1 MKEFTEQEHIDI
13 LADIIAMKSVNDGEH
28 EVALYIKDLL
38 GQYGIESEVIP
49 VEENRSNL
57 VATVGS
63 GSPVIGLSGHMDVVS
78 AGNESAWTSDPFV
91 LEERDGKLYGRGTND
106 MKAGLLNIIFAMI
119 EMKENGLLEEGKGT
133 IKFMATV
140 GEEVG
145 GAGARQLYEEG
156 HMDDVDYLWVTEP
169 SVDDIIFSHKGSMNY
184 RVDSIGEAAHS
195 SMPHLGHNAID
206 TLAEFIVAMNDKFRS
221 NAPSNETLGEFVINA
236 TIIEGG
242 QQTNS
247 IPESAHIEIN
257 ARTIPE
263 FDNQKVKDTFEELA
277 AEFNKDGERI
287 VVTNTMDLES
297 VFTDGK
303 TSFVKHMVEVGEK
316 ALGWELPIIGSPGV
330 TDAANLLKDKD
341 PSFGFAMFG
350 PGETRM
356 AHKVDEYVDKDI
368 YLKFTK
374 IIQEVCQRTF
384 ADAQQ

>member
-206 TLAEFIVAMNDKFRS
+206 TLAEFIVAMNDKFRN

-368 YLKFTK
+368 YVKFTK

>member
-106 MKAGLLNIIFAMI
+106 MKAGLLNIVFAMI

-206 TLAEFIVAMNDKFRS
+206 TLAEFIVAMNDKFRN

>member
-1 MKEFTEQEHIDI
+1 
-13 LADIIAMKSVNDGEH
+13 
-28 EVALYIKDLL
+28 
-38 GQYGIESEVIP
+38 
-49 VEENRSNL
+49 
-57 VATVGS
+57 
-63 GSPVIGLSGHMDVVS
+63 MDVVS
-78 AGNESAWTSDPFV
+78 AGNEAAWTSDPFV

-106 MKAGLLNIIFAMI
+106 MKAGLLNIIFAII
-119 EMKENGLLEEGKGT
+119 EMKENGLLEEGKRT

-206 TLAEFIVAMNDKFRS
+206 TLAEFIVAMNDKFRTD
-221 NAPSNETLGEFVINA
+221 APSNEILGEFVINA

-303 TSFVKHMVEVGEK
+303 TSFVKNMVEVGEK

-368 YLKFTK
+368 YVKFTK

-384 ADAQQ
+384 ADAQ

>member
-1 MKEFTEQEHIDI
+1 
-13 LADIIAMKSVNDGEH
+13 
-28 EVALYIKDLL
+28 
-38 GQYGIESEVIP
+38 
-49 VEENRSNL
+49 
-57 VATVGS
+57 
-63 GSPVIGLSGHMDVVS
+63 MDVVS

-206 TLAEFIVAMNDKFRS
+206 TLAEFIMAMNDKFRN

-303 TSFVKHMVEVGEK
+303 TSFVKNMVEVGEK

-368 YLKFTK
+368 YVKFTK

-384 ADAQQ
+384 VDAQ

>member
-1 MKEFTEQEHIDI
+1 MKTFTEQEHIDI

-38 GQYGIESEVIP
+38 GQYGIESEIIP

-57 VATVGS
+57 IASVGS

-78 AGNESAWTSDPFV
+78 AGNEAAWTSDPFV
-91 LEERDGKLYGRGTND
+91 LAERDGKLYGRGTND
-106 MKAGLLNIIFAMI
+106 MKAGLLNIVFAMI

-156 HMDDVDYLWVTEP
+156 QMDDVDYLWVTEP

-257 ARTIPE
+257 SRTIPE

-303 TSFVKHMVEVGEK
+303 SSFVEHMVEVGEK

-368 YLKFTK
+368 YVKFTK
-374 IIQEVCQRTF
+374 IIQEVCQLTF
-384 ADAQQ
+384 ADAQ

>member
-28 EVALYIKDLL
+28 EVALYIKGLL

-206 TLAEFIVAMNDKFRS
+206 TLAEFIVAMNDKFRN

>member
-38 GQYGIESEVIP
+38 GQYGIESEIIP

-57 VATVGS
+57 IASVGS

-78 AGNESAWTSDPFV
+78 AGNEAAWTSDPFV
-91 LEERDGKLYGRGTND
+91 LAERDGKLYGRGTND
-106 MKAGLLNIIFAMI
+106 MKAGLLNIVFAMI

-156 HMDDVDYLWVTEP
+156 QMDDVDYLWVTEP

-257 ARTIPE
+257 SRTIPE

-303 TSFVKHMVEVGEK
+303 SSFVEHMVEVGEK

-368 YLKFTK
+368 YVKFTK
-374 IIQEVCQRTF
+374 IIQEVCQLTF
-384 ADAQQ
+384 ADAQ

>member
-206 TLAEFIVAMNDKFRS
+206 TLAEFIVAMNDKFRN

-247 IPESAHIEIN
+247 IPESAHIQIN

>member
-1 MKEFTEQEHIDI
+1 MKTFTEQEHIDI
-13 LADIIAMKSVNDGEH
+13 LADIIAMKSVNNGEH

-38 GQYGIESEVIP
+38 GQYGIESEIIP

-57 VATVGS
+57 IATVGS

-78 AGNESAWTSDPFV
+78 AGNEAAWTSDPFV

-106 MKAGLLNIIFAMI
+106 MKAGLLNIVFAMI

-156 HMDDVDYLWVTEP
+156 HMDDVDFLWVTEP

-206 TLAEFIVAMNDKFRS
+206 TLAEFIVAMNDKFRT

-257 ARTIPE
+257 SRTIPE
-263 FDNQKVKDTFEELA
+263 LDNQKVKDTFEELA

-287 VVTNTMDLES
+287 IVTNTMDLES

-303 TSFVKHMVEVGEK
+303 SSFVKHMVEVGEK

-368 YLKFTK
+368 YVKFTK
-374 IIQEVCQRTF
+374 IIQEVCQLTF
-384 ADAQQ
+384 SDAQ

>member
-1 MKEFTEQEHIDI
+1 MKTFTEQEHIDI

-38 GQYGIESEVIP
+38 GQYGIESEIIP

-57 VATVGS
+57 IASVGS

-78 AGNESAWTSDPFV
+78 AGNEAAWTSDPFV
-91 LEERDGKLYGRGTND
+91 LAERDGKLYGRGTND
-106 MKAGLLNIIFAMI
+106 MKAGLLNIVLAMI
-119 EMKENGLLEEGKGT
+119 EMKENGLLEEGKGS

-257 ARTIPE
+257 SRTIPE

-287 VVTNTMDLES
+287 IVTNTMDLES

-303 TSFVKHMVEVGEK
+303 SSFVEHMVEVGEK

-368 YLKFTK
+368 YVKFTK
-374 IIQEVCQRTF
+374 IIQEVCQLTF
-384 ADAQQ
+384 ADAQ

>member
-206 TLAEFIVAMNDKFRS
+206 TLAEFIVAMNDKFRTD
-221 NAPSNETLGEFVINA
+221 APSNEILGEFVINA

-303 TSFVKHMVEVGEK
+303 TSFVKNMVEVGEK

-368 YLKFTK
+368 YVKFTK

-384 ADAQQ
+384 VDAQ

>member
-28 EVALYIKDLL
+28 EVALYIKGLL

-106 MKAGLLNIIFAMI
+106 MKAGLLNIVFAMI

-206 TLAEFIVAMNDKFRS
+206 TLAEFIVAMNDKFRN

>member
-206 TLAEFIVAMNDKFRS
+206 TLAEFIVAMNDKFRN

-303 TSFVKHMVEVGEK
+303 TSFVKNMVEVGEK

-368 YLKFTK
+368 YVKFTK

>member
-1 MKEFTEQEHIDI
+1 MKTFTEQEHIDI

-38 GQYGIESEVIP
+38 GQYGIESEIIP

-57 VATVGS
+57 IASVGS

-78 AGNESAWTSDPFV
+78 AGNEAAWTSDPFV
-91 LEERDGKLYGRGTND
+91 LAERDGKLYGRGTND
-106 MKAGLLNIIFAMI
+106 MKAGLLNIVFAMI
-119 EMKENGLLEEGKGT
+119 EMKENGLLEEGKGS

-257 ARTIPE
+257 SRTIPE

-303 TSFVKHMVEVGEK
+303 SSFVEHMVEVGEK

-368 YLKFTK
+368 YVKFTK
-374 IIQEVCQRTF
+374 IIQEVCQLTF
-384 ADAQQ
+384 ADAQ

>member
-1 MKEFTEQEHIDI
+1 MKTFTEQEHIDI

-38 GQYGIESEVIP
+38 GQYGIESEIIP

-57 VATVGS
+57 IASVGS

-78 AGNESAWTSDPFV
+78 AGNEAAWTSDPFV
-91 LEERDGKLYGRGTND
+91 LAERDGKLYGRGTND
-106 MKAGLLNIIFAMI
+106 MKAGLLNIVLAMI
-119 EMKENGLLEEGKGT
+119 EMKENGLLEEGKGS

-257 ARTIPE
+257 SRTIPE

-303 TSFVKHMVEVGEK
+303 SSFVEHMVEVGEK

-341 PSFGFAMFG
+341 PSFGFAMLG

-368 YLKFTK
+368 YVKFTK
-374 IIQEVCQRTF
+374 IIQEVCQLTF
-384 ADAQQ
+384 ADAQ

>member
-206 TLAEFIVAMNDKFRS
+206 TLAEFIVAMNDKFRN

-303 TSFVKHMVEVGEK
+303 TSFVKNMVEVGEK

-368 YLKFTK
+368 YVKFTK

-384 ADAQQ
+384 VDAQ

>member
-1 MKEFTEQEHIDI
+1 MKTFTEQEHIDI

-38 GQYGIESEVIP
+38 GQYGIESEIIP

-57 VATVGS
+57 IASVGS

-78 AGNESAWTSDPFV
+78 AGNEAAWTSDPFV
-91 LEERDGKLYGRGTND
+91 LAERDGKLYGRGTND
-106 MKAGLLNIIFAMI
+106 MKAGLLNIVFAMI
-119 EMKENGLLEEGKGT
+119 EMKENGLLEEGKGS

-257 ARTIPE
+257 SRTIPE

-303 TSFVKHMVEVGEK
+303 SSFVEHMVEVGEK

-368 YLKFTK
+368 YVKFTK

-384 ADAQQ
+384 VDAQ

>member
-1 MKEFTEQEHIDI
+1 MKTFTEQEHIDI

-38 GQYGIESEVIP
+38 GQYGIESEIIP

-57 VATVGS
+57 IASVGS

-78 AGNESAWTSDPFV
+78 AGNEAAWTSDPFV
-91 LEERDGKLYGRGTND
+91 LAERDGKLYGRGTND
-106 MKAGLLNIIFAMI
+106 MKAGLLNIVLAMI
-119 EMKENGLLEEGKGT
+119 EMKENGLLEEGKGS

-257 ARTIPE
+257 SRTIPE

-303 TSFVKHMVEVGEK
+303 SSFVEHMVEVGEK

-368 YLKFTK
+368 YVKFTK
-374 IIQEVCQRTF
+374 IIQEVCQLTF
-384 ADAQQ
+384 ADAQ

>member
-206 TLAEFIVAMNDKFRS
+206 TLAEFIVAMNDKFRN

>member
-57 VATVGS
+57 VATIGS

-206 TLAEFIVAMNDKFRS
+206 TLAEFIVAMNDKFRN

-287 VVTNTMDLES
+287 VVANTMDLES